1 MEEEL
6 AAKKAELNQARAAQE
21 RSRYQG
27 NGTQTQVAILEASQY
42 EGEIDEGQARSLRQ
56 LREKTHQVEEIS
68 LKIDELLQVNA
79 SIESLLA
86 KAPRY
91 NQQLARDT

>member
-1 MEEEL
+1 M
-6 AAKKAELNQARAAQE
+6 
-21 RSRYQG
+21 
-27 NGTQTQVAILEASQY
+27 LEASQY
-42 EGEIDEGQARSLRQ
+42 EGEVDDGQPRNLRS
-56 LREKTHQVEEIS
+56 LREKTQQVEEIS